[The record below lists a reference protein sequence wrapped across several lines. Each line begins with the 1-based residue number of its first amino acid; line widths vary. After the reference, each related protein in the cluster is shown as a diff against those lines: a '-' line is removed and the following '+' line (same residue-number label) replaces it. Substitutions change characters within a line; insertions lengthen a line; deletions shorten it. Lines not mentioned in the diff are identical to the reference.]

1 MRALVVGDTGGIG
14 AALAARLRAQNVSVV
29 GLSRQR
35 DGFDVTDPAQAE
47 AVLDALDGPF
57 DLIFVATGALVNTLV
72 APEKALRELS
82 AEEMAAQFAV
92 NTIGPAL
99 VLKQASRLL
108 ARRERGVFAALS
120 ARVGSIGD
128 NRAGGWYSYRA
139 SKAALNQVI
148 RTGAIELARSH
159 KKAVC
164 VALHPGT
171 VATDFTA
178 NYPAHKKVGAEDAA
192 ANLLGV
198 CNGLTPNQSGGFFD
212 YAGLEVPW

>member
-1 MRALVVGDTGGIG
+1 MRALVVGDTGGMG
-14 AALAARLRAQNVSVV
+14 AAVTALLRARCATVE

-35 DGFDVTDPAQAE
+35 NGFDVTNPAQAE
-47 AVLDALDGPF
+47 AVLEVLEGPF
-57 DLIFVATGALVNTLV
+57 DLMFVATGALVNTRD
-72 APEKALRELS
+72 APEKSLRELS

-159 KKAVC
+159 KQAVC
-164 VALHPGT
+164 VAMHPGT

-178 NYPAHKKVGAEDAA
+178 RYPAHKKVAAEEAA
-192 ANLLGV
+192 ADLLRV
-198 CNGLTPNQSGGFFD
+198 VDGLTPAQSGGFFD

>member
-14 AALAARLRAQNVSVV
+14 AAVAELLRARGVQVV

-35 DGFDVTDPAQAE
+35 DGFDVADPAQAE
-47 AVLDALDGPF
+47 AVLEAFDGPF
-57 DLIFVATGALVNTLV
+57 DLIFVATGALVNTRS
-72 APEKALRELS
+72 APEKSLREVS
-82 AEEMAAQFAV
+82 AVEMAMQFAV

-99 VLKQASRLL
+99 VLKQAPRLL

-148 RTGAIELARSH
+148 RTGAVELARSH
-159 KKAVC
+159 KQAVC

-178 NYPAHKKVGAEDAA
+178 NYPAHKKVGAEEAA

-198 CNGLTPNQSGGFFD
+198 LEGLTPARSGGFYD

>member
-14 AALAARLRAQNVSVV
+14 AAVASRLRASSATVE
-29 GLSRQR
+29 GLSRHR
-35 DGFDVTDPAQAE
+35 DGFDVTNPAQAE
-47 AVLDALDGPF
+47 AVLDTLEGPF
-57 DLIFVATGALVNTLV
+57 DLIFVATGALVNTRS
-72 APEKALRELS
+72 APEKSLREVS
-82 AEEMAAQFAV
+82 AEEMAAQFTV

-99 VLKQASRLL
+99 VLKHASRLL
-108 ARRERGVFAALS
+108 ARRERGVFATLS

-159 KKAVC
+159 KQAVC

-178 NYPAHKKVGAEDAA
+178 NYPAHKKVGADVAA

-198 CNGLTPNQSGGFFD
+198 LDGLTPVQSGRFYD

>member
-14 AALAARLRAQNVSVV
+14 AAVTAQLRARGATVE

-35 DGFDVTDPAQAE
+35 NGFDVTNPVRAE
-47 AVLDALDGPF
+47 AVLEALEGPF
-57 DLIFVATGALVNTLV
+57 DLMFVASGALVNTRD
-72 APEKALRELS
+72 APEKSLRELT

-99 VLKQASRLL
+99 VMKQASRLL
-108 ARRERGVFAALS
+108 ERRERGVFAALS

-159 KKAVC
+159 KQAVC
-164 VALHPGT
+164 VAMHPGT

-178 NYPAHKKVGAEDAA
+178 RYPAHKKVAAEEAA
-192 ANLLGV
+192 ANLLRV
-198 CNGLTPNQSGGFFD
+198 VDGLTPAQSGGFFD